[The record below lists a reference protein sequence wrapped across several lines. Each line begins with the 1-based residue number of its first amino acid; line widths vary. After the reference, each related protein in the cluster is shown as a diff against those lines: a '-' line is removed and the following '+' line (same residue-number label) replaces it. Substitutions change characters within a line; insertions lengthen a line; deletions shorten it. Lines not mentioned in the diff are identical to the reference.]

1 MRVTGDEKALK
12 ALAQFSG
19 KLSGQVLRRAGQ
31 KAATPVIR
39 TAKALVKPVSK
50 TIAKSIGSKVKVYK
64 RTGKLLV
71 IVGPKVASPKSSKE
85 TENPMTG
92 VTKKREHIA
101 DRTAH
106 LVDRGTKAHKINLFK
121 KKKLRVIKHP
131 GTKGNFFLERAL
143 IQEDAISKQIYFNEL
158 KSGVAKLAAQLD
170 TSK

>member
-1 MRVTGDEKALK
+1 MRVTGDTETLKALK
-12 ALAQFSG
+12 EFGG

-31 KAATPVIR
+31 KAATPV
-39 TAKALVKPVSK
+39 AKAARSFVKPVSK

-64 RTGKLLV
+64 SGKLLV
-71 IVGPKVASPKSSKE
+71 IVGPKAMNPKSVKE

-121 KKKLRVIKHP
+121 KKKLRVVKHP

-143 IQEDAISKQIYFNEL
+143 AQEDSLSKQIYFNEL
-158 KSGVAKLAAQLD
+158 KAGVAKLAAQLD
-170 TSK
+170 ASK